1 MLPTAGLTVDD
12 LLLILRR
19 RAGLVI
25 VIVAVVSAATAGG
38 ALLLPNHYRS
48 ETLILVLPRRV
59 PETYVK
65 STVTARIEDR
75 LQSIAQEILSHTR
88 LEQIIRDFDLYAAER
103 RTQPIE
109 AVVENMRRHID
120 VRVVKGDS
128 FRVAYIGDNPQT
140 VMRVTNGL
148 AALFIEEQLRDRE
161 ELADETNHFLQA
173 QLADA
178 RQRLGEHEKKLE
190 QYRSRFSGEL
200 PSQLASNLQVI
211 QNLQLQIQSLT
222 DSAGRDDDRR
232 TLLQRE
238 LRAAERELE
247 SERRRRRHLTRHRA
261 VPTAAAPRQ
270 LWNRR
275 AASLPRWNSAWPRTS
290 RPPADAALRCV
301 RSNRGGSRSGDREQC
316 RSTSAPRRIRR
327 HACGGRGSRIC
338 GSSWNSSIAVAFKR
352 AEESG
357 CGNRSTLRTADRTGS
372 GARIR
377 AGRTDSRLFDPPGR
391 VPDAAG
397 EAGGVED
404 RRQPGKASD
413 WRAVQTPRPGPAPPR
428 SPPAPPRWLINLAGI
443 AAGLAFALA
452 LVLCLEYRDRTLNSD
467 EEVKHELLLPVSA
480 VVPLVESDEE
490 RRTHLRRRVP
500 GDRCRRWSRHPV
512 CSHRHL
518 LLPAVRSPCSNLHPA
533 DCAFSTSPV
542 AAAGRD
548 AVAGRSAD
556 PRSAAAGARAV
567 QQLAAALHNAQALNG
582 AKVVMVAS
590 AVGGEGKSLTAANL
604 ALTLAESYQRRVLLI
619 DADLRKPSLDRLL
632 AEPPRRT
639 TTSSPIRHGRGGRTS
654 VS

>member
-25 VIVAVVSAATAGG
+25 VTVAVVSAATAGS

-75 LQSIAQEILSHTR
+75 LQSIAQEILSRTR
-88 LEQIIRDFDLYAAER
+88 LEHIIRDFDLYAAER

-120 VRVVKGDS
+120 VRVVKDDS

-247 SERRRRRHLTRHRA
+247 SDTPAAAAPDAAPRRSDSGS
-261 VPTAAAPRQ
+261 TAAALESARSELAAMEQRLAAAHPDLQRMRDAVRALESTAASEATSRTNVEAHPAPQNPQAAVRRARVADLRIELEQLDRQ
-270 LWNRR
+270 L
-275 AASLPRWNSAWPRTS
+275 
-290 RPPADAALRCV
+290 AL
-301 RSNRGGSRSGDREQC
+301 
-316 RSTSAPRRIRR
+316 
-327 HACGGRGSRIC
+327 
-338 GSSWNSSIAVAFKR
+338 KR
-352 AEESG
+352 AEETRLREIGQRYEQRIERAPARESELAELT
-357 CGNRSTLRTADRTGS
+357 RDYSTLQGVYQTLLAKQEES
-372 GARIR
+372 KI
-377 AGRTDSRLFDPPGR
+377 
-391 VPDAAG
+391 AANL
-397 EAGGVED
+397 E
-404 RRQPGKASD
+404 RRQIGAQFKLLDPA
-413 WRAVQTPRPGPAPPR
+413 RAAEKPSGPR
-428 SPPAPPRWLINLAGI
+428 RWLINLAGI

-452 LVLCLEYRDRTLNSD
+452 LVICLEYRDRTLNSD
-467 EEVKHELLLPVSA
+467 EEVKHELLLPVLA

-490 RRTHLRRRVP
+490 RRTHLRRRVLAT
-500 GDRCRRWSRHPV
+500 G
-512 CSHRHL
+512 
-518 LLPAVRSPCSNLHPA
+518 
-533 DCAFSTSPV
+533 
-542 AAAGRD
+542 
-548 AVAGRSAD
+548 AVAGL
-556 PRSAAAGARAV
+556 V
-567 QQLAAALHNAQALNG
+567 
-582 AKVVMVAS
+582 
-590 AVGGEGKSLTAANL
+590 
-604 ALTLAESYQRRVLLI
+604 TLCV
-619 DADLRKPSLDRLL
+619 
-632 AEPPRRT
+632 
-639 TTSSPIRHGRGGRTS
+639 PIVIYS
-654 VS
+654 CLQ

>member
-75 LQSIAQEILSHTR
+75 LQSIAQEILSRTR

-120 VRVVKGDS
+120 VRVVKNDS

-247 SERRRRRHLTRHRA
+247 SDTPAAAPDAAPRRSDSGS
-261 VPTAAAPRQ
+261 TAAALESARSELAAMEQRLAAAHPDLQRMRAAVRALESTAASEAPSRTNVEAHPAPQNPQAAVRRARVADLRIELEQLDRQ
-270 LWNRR
+270 L
-275 AASLPRWNSAWPRTS
+275 
-290 RPPADAALRCV
+290 AL
-301 RSNRGGSRSGDREQC
+301 
-316 RSTSAPRRIRR
+316 
-327 HACGGRGSRIC
+327 
-338 GSSWNSSIAVAFKR
+338 KR
-352 AEESG
+352 AEET
-357 CGNRSTLRTADRTGS
+357 RLREIGQRYEQRIERAP
-372 GARIR
+372 ARE
-377 AGRTDSRLFDPPGR
+377 S
-391 VPDAAG
+391 
-397 EAGGVED
+397 E
-404 RRQPGKASD
+404 
-413 WRAVQTPRPGPAPPR
+413 
-428 SPPAPPRWLINLAGI
+428 WL
-443 AAGLAFALA
+443 
-452 LVLCLEYRDRTLNSD
+452 T
-467 EEVKHELLLPVSA
+467 
-480 VVPLVESDEE
+480 
-490 RRTHLRRRVP
+490 
-500 GDRCRRWSRHPV
+500 
-512 CSHRHL
+512 
-518 LLPAVRSPCSNLHPA
+518 
-533 DCAFSTSPV
+533 
-542 AAAGRD
+542 
-548 AVAGRSAD
+548 
-556 PRSAAAGARAV
+556 
-567 QQLAAALHNAQALNG
+567 
-582 AKVVMVAS
+582 
-590 AVGGEGKSLTAANL
+590 
-604 ALTLAESYQRRVLLI
+604 
-619 DADLRKPSLDRLL
+619 
-632 AEPPRRT
+632 
-639 TTSSPIRHGRGGRTS
+639 
-654 VS
+654 